1 MAELKGDELI
11 LYGFKRIIEEL
22 KVIEQQLERIQ
33 LTEALIRSDLYF
45 NADNNGKNENNGG
58 SEK

>member
-1 MAELKGDELI
+1 MADLKGDELI

-22 KVIEQQLERIQ
+22 KIIEGQLERIQ
-33 LTEALIRSDLYF
+33 LTEALIRSDLYL

>member
-22 KVIEQQLERIQ
+22 KIIDEDLKKTQTL
-33 LTEALIRSDLYF
+33 LALLRKDIYEISYEHRKST
-45 NADNNGKNENNGG
+45 ANGG
-58 SEK
+58 LEK

>member
-1 MAELKGDELI
+1 MEGNELI
-11 LYGFKRIIEEL
+11 QYGFKRIIEEL

-33 LTEALIRSDLYF
+33 LTEALIRSDLYL

>member
-1 MAELKGDELI
+1 MADLKGDELI

-22 KVIEQQLERIQ
+22 KIIEGHLERIQ
-33 LTEALIRSDLYF
+33 LTEALIRSDLYL
-45 NADNNGKNENNGG
+45 NADGNGKNENNGG